1 MVASFTSWPRAVD
14 ASSDA
19 GDVDVAPRDKQQQ
32 KKPRHRHSAVQL
44 AALNE
49 LYDKNE
55 HPPLEDRT
63 SLAKRLGMEVK
74 TVNAWFQNKRA
85 STKKRQQQQQQY
97 QPQRSS
103 NPYELPPISALLA
116 SAPSPS
122 TSSPVSR
129 PVHRPP
135 LPADYDDYFDE
146 EELALTSHLPPIGGF
161 QPHQS
166 SFYAGSERR
175 LMLESTPEPTVP
187 RKMRFRPTAAQTEEL
202 RKLYNVNAH
211 PSKEEREVLGESIG
225 MRYQSVTN
233 WFQNQRSLAKKRRE
247 DDPDGPQSDT
257 FSASGRTRTPSP
269 VTYSAFPPASSHPSL
284 GLSVPPAM
292 SLHPSLRPSSPLAP
306 APRPRPYSASSASR
320 ARPRR
325 SRPEP
330 NQLEKLKDLF
340 RRTSNP
346 SIEERGA
353 LALEIGMDLPKVT
366 NWFRNLRQTARRR
379 GMRVEDFLDEYDGGS
394 AEVSRA
400 GTPSPSADSSA
411 VSLPDDGMDVE
422 DADSSLITQSTSRSH
437 SDASDDDYQEEIV
450 TPSPSPPP
458 PASIEVKVQSQ
469 SPISEWAEKACLER
483 CAMHGVKMEDALLL
497 LSFHQA
503 AAVGV

>member
-1 MVASFTSWPRAVD
+1 M
-14 ASSDA
+14 
-19 GDVDVAPRDKQQQ
+19 DKQQQ

-55 HPPLEDRT
+55 HPSLEDRT

-85 STKKRQQQQQQY
+85 STKKRQQQQLQNKA
-97 QPQRSS
+97 QRSN

-129 PVHRPP
+129 PVHRSS
-135 LPADYDDYFDE
+135 LPVEYDDYFDE
-146 EELALTSHLPPIGGF
+146 EDHIMHSHLPPIGGYP
-161 QPHQS
+161 PHQS
-166 SFYAGSERR
+166 AFYAGTAEGRHII
-175 LMLESTPEPTVP
+175 ESTPEPTVP
-187 RKMRFRPTAAQTEEL
+187 RKMRFRPTPQQTEEL
-202 RKLYNVNAH
+202 RKVYNVNPH
-211 PSKEEREVLGESIG
+211 PSKEEREELGESIG

-233 WFQNQRSLAKKRRE
+233 WFQNQRSLAKKRKE
-247 DDPDGPQSDT
+247 DEADGLNSDAH
-257 FSASGRTRTPSP
+257 SVAESRRTRTSSP

-284 GLSVPPAM
+284 GLGVPSA
-292 SLHPSLRPSSPLAP
+292 SALHPSLRPSTPSV
-306 APRPRPYSASSASR
+306 PRSMPYSVSGSSR

-330 NQLEKLKDLF
+330 YQLEKLKDLF
-340 RRTSNP
+340 RRTSTP

-353 LALEIGMDLPKVT
+353 LALEIDMELSKVT

-400 GTPSPSADSSA
+400 GTPAPSGVSSA
-411 VSLPDDGMDVE
+411 ASLPDDADRMEMDVE
-422 DADSSLITQSTSRSH
+422 DADSGLNMRLTSRSH
-437 SDASDDDYQEEIV
+437 SDASDEEYQEEIV

-458 PASIEVKVQSQ
+458 SASAPVKVHTT
-469 SPISEWAEKACLER
+469 SPISDWAEKTCMER

-497 LSFHQA
+497 LSFHQS
-503 AAVGV
+503 AVLGA